1 MTVPC
6 NPKSPFLE
14 SRCIFSPRTC
24 WCQELEPRRDIVDVL
39 LNMGGNVV
47 FITSDV
53 TFTGRKVLIM
63 VVFGLK
69 NAF

>member
-1 MTVPC
+1 M
-6 NPKSPFLE
+6 
-14 SRCIFSPRTC
+14 
-24 WCQELEPRRDIVDVL
+24 L
-39 LNMGGNVV
+39 LNVGWNVV

-69 NAF
+69 NAFYLGNRSIELQPLLVDRLRDTFRLDTSAI